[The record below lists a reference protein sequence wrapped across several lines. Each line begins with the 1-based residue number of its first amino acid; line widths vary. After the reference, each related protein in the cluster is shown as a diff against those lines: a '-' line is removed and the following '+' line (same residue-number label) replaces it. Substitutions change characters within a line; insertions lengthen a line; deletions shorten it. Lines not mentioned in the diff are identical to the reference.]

1 LSAEFIG
8 WIISKFRTTWKPTVA
23 CLDFGPFG
31 AMIYN
36 TGKLKQRGQIMCES
50 NAYFIKD
57 GKEELIMESV
67 NLVKPQGR
75 KTMLKSIFGE
85 ELVVEGSLLEMD
97 LSGHR
102 ILFEKEMIS

>member
-1 LSAEFIG
+1 
-8 WIISKFRTTWKPTVA
+8 
-23 CLDFGPFG
+23 
-31 AMIYN
+31 
-36 TGKLKQRGQIMCES
+36 MCES

-57 GKEELIMESV
+57 GKEELVMENV

-102 ILFEKEMIS
+102 ILLEEDDFVTVHDRGFQVSFLSVPLKIFVCA

>member
-1 LSAEFIG
+1 
-8 WIISKFRTTWKPTVA
+8 
-23 CLDFGPFG
+23 
-31 AMIYN
+31 
-36 TGKLKQRGQIMCES
+36 MCES

-57 GKEELIMESV
+57 GREELIMESQ
-67 NLVKPQGR
+67 NLVMPQGR

-102 ILFEKEMIS
+102 ILLEREMIS

>member
-1 LSAEFIG
+1 MNPMPILL
-8 WIISKFRTTWKPTVA
+8 RTAKK
-23 CLDFGPFG
+23 
-31 AMIYN
+31 
-36 TGKLKQRGQIMCES
+36 KLV
-50 NAYFIKD
+50 
-57 GKEELIMESV
+57 MENV

-102 ILFEKEMIS
+102 ILLEREMIS

>member
-1 LSAEFIG
+1 
-8 WIISKFRTTWKPTVA
+8 
-23 CLDFGPFG
+23 
-31 AMIYN
+31 
-36 TGKLKQRGQIMCES
+36 
-50 NAYFIKD
+50 
-57 GKEELIMESV
+57 V

-102 ILFEKEMIS
+102 ILLEREMIS

>member
-1 LSAEFIG
+1 MAD
-8 WIISKFRTTWKPTVA
+8 
-23 CLDFGPFG
+23 LDFGRF
-31 AMIYN
+31 
-36 TGKLKQRGQIMCES
+36 TGILCKYMKAKTKRTIMCES

-57 GKEELIMESV
+57 GKEELVMESV

-102 ILFEKEMIS
+102 ILLEREIIS